1 MRESCQERG
10 QKAHLEQDGI
20 RGKCR
25 RCTMEK
31 APCLGNAICIRDKIW
46 REEQGTAYRGKGVFS
61 DKNFFIFDLE
71 FHFHIC
77 YTFPHIMFVQCFG
90 LRGLVGHRCK
100 YALK

>member
-1 MRESCQERG
+1 
-10 QKAHLEQDGI
+10 
-20 RGKCR
+20 
-25 RCTMEK
+25 MEK
-31 APCLGNAICIRDKIW
+31 PPLHHSESALS
-46 REEQGTAYRGKGVFS
+46 RECYLYQRQDLEGGAGDSVQRKGRIFRQ
-61 DKNFFIFDLE
+61 KFFIFDLE